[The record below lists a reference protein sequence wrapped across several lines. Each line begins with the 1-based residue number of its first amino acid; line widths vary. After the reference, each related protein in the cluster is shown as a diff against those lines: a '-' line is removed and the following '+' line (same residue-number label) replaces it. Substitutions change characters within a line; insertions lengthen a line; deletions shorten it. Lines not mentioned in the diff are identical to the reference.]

1 MGDARFEDAKMTKT
15 RFDHIDLS
23 DSTFS
28 QMRLARSKFNN
39 VDLSDIRVENVT
51 LANATIQNA
60 NLAGLSISDCDISG
74 LAHRRLFGHRPDRRL
89 AKESLMPK
97 LTIDGIAVEVPPGST
112 VLQAAE
118 AAGIEIPRFCY
129 HDRLSIAGNC
139 RMCLVEIEKTPPKP
153 ISSCTYPAAEGMI
166 VHTDTPMVRNGRRG
180 VMEFLLINHPLDC
193 PICDQGGECDLQ
205 DQAMGYGMDHS
216 RYAENK
222 RAVNDKEL
230 GPLVKTVMT
239 RCIHCTRCIRFISE
253 VAGVPDLGA
262 TGRGEHM
269 EVGTYVER
277 ALTSE
282 LSANII
288 DLCPVGALT
297 SKPYA
302 FAARSWELSKTD
314 SVDVLDAVGA
324 NIRVDTRGPEVLR
337 VLPRLNE
344 DVNEE
349 WLGDKSR
356 FALDGLKR
364 KRLDKPWV
372 RRDGKLQAATW
383 QQAFDAI
390 AAKLHGQAGDRIGAI
405 AGDLCD
411 AESMLALKDLMTA
424 LGSANLDCRQDG
436 AQLTNAR
443 RDYYTFNTQIAGIE
457 DADAILI
464 IGSNPRR
471 EAPVLNARIRKAWS
485 HGGAKIGLI
494 GTETDLTY
502 PLTHIGS
509 GPDSLA
515 DGEKFIAGSKRPM
528 VIVGQAALT
537 RPDGAAILA
546 AAWAI
551 ASRAGALTPEWH
563 GFNVLHTA
571 AARAGALDLGF
582 VPGPNGKSVDAM
594 MDIDVLWLLGADEFD
609 SKNVGAETFVIYL
622 GHHGDAG
629 ASRADVILPGAAY
642 TEKSG
647 TYVNTEG
654 RVQRGFMAT
663 HPPGDAREDWKI
675 IRALSA
681 RTGHTLPYDTIES
694 LRARLE
700 QVNPVFA
707 NVGFLPRF
715 GCTDATAPGGDP
727 AAVTNAPFVPVI
739 AHYHQTDPI
748 SRASPTMAACI
759 AALRPTPAMAAE

>member
-1 MGDARFEDAKMTKT
+1 
-15 RFDHIDLS
+15 
-23 DSTFS
+23 
-28 QMRLARSKFNN
+28 
-39 VDLSDIRVENVT
+39 
-51 LANATIQNA
+51 
-60 NLAGLSISDCDISG
+60 
-74 LAHRRLFGHRPDRRL
+74 
-89 AKESLMPK
+89 MPK
-97 LTIDGIAVEVPPGST
+97 LTIDGIAVEVPAGST

-222 RAVNDKEL
+222 RAVPDKNL

-262 TGRGEHM
+262 TARGEHM
-269 EVGTYVER
+269 EVGTYVEK

-302 FAARSWELSKTD
+302 FTARSWELSKTD
-314 SVDVLDAVGA
+314 SIDVFDAVGT

-337 VLPRLNE
+337 ILPRLNE
-344 DVNEE
+344 EVNEE
-349 WLGDKSR
+349 WLADKSR
-356 FALDGLKR
+356 FAIDGLKR

-390 AAKLHGQAGDRIGAI
+390 AEKLHGLAGEKIGAI

-411 AESMLALKDLMTA
+411 TESMLALKDLMAA
-424 LGSANLDCRQDG
+424 LGSPNLDCRQDG
-436 AQLTNAR
+436 AKLTNAR
-443 RDYYTFNTQIAGIE
+443 RDFYTFNTQIAGIE

-471 EAPVLNARIRKAWS
+471 EAPVLNARIRKACVHS
-485 HGGAKIGLI
+485 GAKIALI
-494 GTETDLTY
+494 GAETDLTY
-502 PLTHIGS
+502 PLTHLGTS
-509 GPDSLA
+509 PDAFA
-515 DGEKFIAGSKRPM
+515 DGEKFLSGAKHPM
-528 VIVGQAALT
+528 VIVGQGALI
-537 RPDGAAILA
+537 RPDGAAVLA
-546 AAWAI
+546 AAWGI
-551 ASRAGALTPEWH
+551 ASRAGALTTEWH
-563 GFNVLHTA
+563 GFNVLHSA
-571 AARAGALDLGF
+571 AARVGGLDLGF
-582 VPGPNGKSVDAM
+582 LPGPNGRSADAM
-594 MDIDVLWLLGADEFD
+594 LDLDVLFLLGADELPIGKI
-609 SKNVGAETFVIYL
+609 SPETFVIYQ

-629 ASRADVILPGAAY
+629 AARADVILPGAAY

-663 HPPGDAREDWKI
+663 HPPGEAREDWRI
-675 IRALSA
+675 VRALSA
-681 RTGHTLPYDTIES
+681 RVGHALPYDTIEA
-694 LRARLE
+694 LRARLV

-715 GCTDATAPGGDP
+715 GGSDTSGPRGDAGSLTDQKFQPL
-727 AAVTNAPFVPVI
+727 I
-739 AHYHQTDPI
+739 KHYHQTDPI
-748 SRASPTMAACI
+748 SRASPTMAACV
-759 AALRPTPAMAAE
+759 AALEPVPAMAAE

>member
-1 MGDARFEDAKMTKT
+1 
-15 RFDHIDLS
+15 
-23 DSTFS
+23 
-28 QMRLARSKFNN
+28 
-39 VDLSDIRVENVT
+39 
-51 LANATIQNA
+51 
-60 NLAGLSISDCDISG
+60 
-74 LAHRRLFGHRPDRRL
+74 
-89 AKESLMPK
+89 MPK
-97 LTIDGIAVEVPPGST
+97 LTIDGHEVEVPAGST

-153 ISSCTYPAAEGMI
+153 ISSCTYPAAEGMV

-216 RYAENK
+216 RYEENK
-222 RAVNDKEL
+222 RAVKDKDL

-262 TGRGEHM
+262 TARGEHM
-269 EVGTYVER
+269 EVGTYVEK
-277 ALTSE
+277 ALSSE

-302 FAARSWELSKTD
+302 FAARSWELTKTD
-314 SVDVLDAVGA
+314 SIDVLDAVGA

-356 FALDGLKR
+356 FAIDGLKR

-372 RRDGKLQAATW
+372 NRKPATW

-390 AAKLHGQAGDRIGAI
+390 AAKLHGLAGEKIGAI

-411 AESMLALKDLMTA
+411 AESMMALKDLMTA
-424 LGSANLDCRQDG
+424 LGSPNIDCRQDG
-436 AQLTNAR
+436 AKLTNAR
-443 RDYYTFNTQIAGIE
+443 RDHYTFNTQIAGIE

-471 EAPVLNARIRKAWS
+471 EAPVLNARIRKAWN
-485 HGGAKIGLI
+485 HNGARIGLI
-494 GTETDLTY
+494 GAEPDLTY
-502 PLTHIGS
+502 PLTHLGV
-509 GPDSLA
+509 GPGAFA
-515 DGEKFIAGSKRPM
+515 DGEAFLKGAKKPM
-528 VIVGQAALT
+528 VIVGQGALS
-537 RPDGAAILA
+537 RPDGAAVLA
-546 AAWAI
+546 AAWTI
-551 ASRAGALTPEWH
+551 AERAGALTADWH

-571 AARAGALDLGF
+571 AARVGALDLGF
-582 VPGPNGKSVDAM
+582 LPGPHGKSADAM
-594 MDIDVLWLLGADEFD
+594 LDLDVLFLLGADEFD
-609 SKNVGAETFVIYL
+609 VKKIGSGTFVIYQ

-629 ASRADVILPGAAY
+629 AARADVILPGAAY

-654 RVQRGFMAT
+654 RVQRGFMAMY
-663 HPPGDAREDWKI
+663 PPGDAREDWKI

-681 RTGHTLPYDTIES
+681 RLGHPLPYDTIEA

-707 NVGFLPRF
+707 NIGFLPRF
-715 GCTDATAPGGDP
+715 GCADTSGPPNGSPTGTTDD
-727 AAVTNAPFVPVI
+727 VPFRPVI
-739 AHYHQTDPI
+739 KHYHQTDPI
-748 SRASPTMAACI
+748 SRASPTMAACV
-759 AALRPTPAMAAE
+759 AALEPSPAMAAE

>member
-1 MGDARFEDAKMTKT
+1 
-15 RFDHIDLS
+15 
-23 DSTFS
+23 
-28 QMRLARSKFNN
+28 
-39 VDLSDIRVENVT
+39 
-51 LANATIQNA
+51 
-60 NLAGLSISDCDISG
+60 
-74 LAHRRLFGHRPDRRL
+74 
-89 AKESLMPK
+89 MPK
-97 LTIDGIAVEVPPGST
+97 LTIDGIEVEVPAGAT

-153 ISSCTYPAAEGMI
+153 ISSCTYPAAEGMV

-222 RAVNDKEL
+222 RAVSDKNL
-230 GPLVKTVMT
+230 GPLVQTVMT

-262 TGRGEHM
+262 TSRGEHM
-269 EVGTYVER
+269 EVGTYVEK
-277 ALTSE
+277 ALSSE

-302 FAARSWELSKTD
+302 FSARPWELSKTD
-314 SVDVLDAVGA
+314 SIDVLDAVGA
-324 NIRVDTRGPEVLR
+324 NIRIDTRGPEVLR
-337 VLPRLNE
+337 ILPRLNE

-356 FALDGLKR
+356 FAVDGLKR
-364 KRLDKPWV
+364 RRLDKPWV
-372 RRDGKLQAATW
+372 RKDGKLQPASW

-390 AAKLHGQAGDRIGAI
+390 AEKLHGLAGEKIGAI

-424 LGSANLDCRQDG
+424 LGSHNTDCRQDG
-436 AQLTNAR
+436 AKLSNAR
-443 RDYYTFNTQIAGIE
+443 RDHYTFNTTIAGIE
-457 DADAILI
+457 EADAILI
-464 IGSNPRR
+464 VGSNPRR
-471 EAPVLNARIRKAWS
+471 EAPVLNARIRKAWNQN
-485 HGGAKIGLI
+485 ATKIGLI
-494 GTETDLTY
+494 GAETDLTY
-502 PLTHIGS
+502 PLTHLGT
-509 GPDSLA
+509 GPAAFAEAEQFLA
-515 DGEKFIAGSKRPM
+515 GAKKPM
-528 VIVGQAALT
+528 VIVGQGALA
-537 RPDGAAILA
+537 RADGAAVLA
-546 AAWAI
+546 AAWGI
-551 ASRAGALTPEWH
+551 ASRAGGLTAEWH

-571 AARAGALDLGF
+571 AARVGALDLGF
-582 VPGPNGKSVDAM
+582 VPGPNGKSVAGMLDL
-594 MDIDVLWLLGADEFD
+594 DVLWLLGADEFD
-609 SKNVGAETFVIYL
+609 ISRIAAGTFVIYQ

-654 RVQRGFMAT
+654 RAQRGFMAT
-663 HPPGDAREDWKI
+663 HPPGEAREDWRI
-675 IRALSA
+675 IRALST
-681 RTGHTLPYDTIES
+681 RVGHTLPYDTIDA
-694 LRARLE
+694 LRARL
-700 QVNPVFA
+700 QTVNPVFA

-715 GCTDATAPGGDP
+715 GASDATAPAGDP
-727 AAVTNAPFVPVI
+727 AAVSEIPFAPVI
-739 AHYHQTDPI
+739 EHYHQTDPI
-748 SRASPTMAACI
+748 SRASPTMAACV
-759 AALRPTPAMAAE
+759 AALEPAPAMAAE